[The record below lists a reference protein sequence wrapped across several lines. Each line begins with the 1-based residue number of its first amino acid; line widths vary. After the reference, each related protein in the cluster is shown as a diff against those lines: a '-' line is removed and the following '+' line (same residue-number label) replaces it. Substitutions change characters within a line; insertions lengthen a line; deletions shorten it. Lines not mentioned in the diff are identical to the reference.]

1 MPITLRQYPKYL
13 QSPNH
18 IFNLDSLSRQLP
30 IRSLFFFCQF
40 MQFRLLFGY
49 QYFTVFFLQSLI
61 TAVAFHPDF
70 FCQSNFAFFIQFQI
84 VRFPFPEIRG
94 DDLLTFLA
102 DDELTFQRMSLLFS
116 AVTSFLFFF
125 GLSIVISARFDN
137 RVCQPICFQ

>member
-30 IRSLFFFCQF
+30 IRSLFFFGQLLQF
-40 MQFRLLFGY
+40 TILLWYQHFRVLL
-49 QYFTVFFLQSLI
+49 LQPLI
-61 TAVAFHPDF
+61 TAVGFYLDF
-70 FCQSNFAFFIQFQI
+70 FRQSDATFFIQFQI